1 MWDLFQTLGVFV
13 GRNSVSIW
21 KHLMM
26 KSGKTLIVD
35 SLKVPGVNKTN
46 DSISVPKIY
55 LKQIHPVEV
64 EKLAT

>member
-1 MWDLFQTLGVFV
+1 
-13 GRNSVSIW
+13 
-21 KHLMM
+21 MM

>member
-1 MWDLFQTLGVFV
+1 MQDLFQTLGVFV

-46 DSISVPKIY
+46 DSISVPNIY
-55 LKQIHPVEV
+55 LKQILPVEV